1 MYRPLGYVIDLAL
14 KQWTATFVSFFI
26 LDTEVTDQ
34 NMNLRTAGCKFP
46 SRQWE
51 FQYNWL
57 YFNNRTNRHHCKIC
71 EAWFPSSKWASE
83 PSKLGDH
90 PRRICLSHQQSD
102 KHQQAVKS
110 MKIVQKCKK
119 RETYLHK

>member
-1 MYRPLGYVIDLAL
+1 MN
-14 KQWTATFVSFFI
+14 SFFCFIFI

-34 NMNLRTAGCKFP
+34 NINLRTDGRKFP

-57 YFNNRTNRHHCKIC
+57 YFNNRRNGHHCKIC
-71 EAWFPSSKWASE
+71 EAWFPCGKWASE

-90 PRRICLSHQQSD
+90 PGRILLSHQQSD

-119 RETYLHK
+119 GKHICTNNKGF